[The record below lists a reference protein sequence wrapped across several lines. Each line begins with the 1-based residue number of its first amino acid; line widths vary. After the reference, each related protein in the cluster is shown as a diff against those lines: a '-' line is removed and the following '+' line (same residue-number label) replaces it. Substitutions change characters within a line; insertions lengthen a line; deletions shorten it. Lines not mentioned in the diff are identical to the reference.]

1 MEIKLSLNGGLGYY
15 FCGSIA
21 LSINNN
27 IKNPISVDS
36 DKLTDKEII
45 GLARAA
51 KSGVVKVL
59 EGEATLLEKAHF
71 ILSTTKSKKLVKTIE
86 AAPVVQDVKEKLEQ
100 IIEEIKAETVEVA
113 AQPEV
118 TEEPVVD
125 VEKPTEEL
133 APVEEEKKVTK
144 TTKRTVVKK

>member
-45 GLARAA
+45 GLARAV

-59 EGEATLLEKAHF
+59 EGEASLLEKAHH
-71 ILSTTKSKKLVKTIE
+71 ILSTTKNKKLAKTIDI
-86 AAPVVQDVKEKLEQ
+86 VVQPESEPQQVSLNVVLEKEE
-100 IIEEIKAETVEVA
+100 VEV
-113 AQPEV
+113 QPEV
-118 TEEPVVD
+118 TEEVEAEVAVEEVTEETAPVV
-125 VEKPTEEL
+125 
-133 APVEEEKKVTK
+133 EEKKITR
-144 TTKRTVVKK
+144 TTKRTTVKK